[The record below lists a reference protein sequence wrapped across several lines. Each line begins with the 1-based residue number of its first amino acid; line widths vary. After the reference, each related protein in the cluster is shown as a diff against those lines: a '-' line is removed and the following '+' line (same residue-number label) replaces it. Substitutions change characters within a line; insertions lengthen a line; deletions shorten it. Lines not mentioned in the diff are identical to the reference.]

1 MSILPIRRES
11 AHTSGVC
18 DRLHQNVRPSYLTK
32 YIEAENGT
40 VALAEMGR
48 VAALLQINGHIVGVS
63 QLSEL
68 RGLDKDSQ
76 SEGLAVDRG
85 SFIDTFT

>member
-1 MSILPIRRES
+1 
-11 AHTSGVC
+11 
-18 DRLHQNVRPSYLTK
+18 
-32 YIEAENGT
+32 
-40 VALAEMGR
+40 MGR
-48 VAALLQINGHIVGVS
+48 VAALLQIDGHIVGVS